1 MTSDRAGDLRW
12 RSGPATDRY
21 NSAVTLSSVSSNS
34 RRAEPPSTDPTEH
47 LHWAGLRGLL
57 TRMDEDI
64 TRLYQD
70 RGIEALRPR
79 FAKPLIKLARCGPMT
94 IRALAEAIDGTHSA
108 TSQTVAAMRS
118 AGYVRT
124 TRGTDA
130 RTREVT
136 LTEKA
141 AALVP
146 FLEQEWRATEA
157 AVAELDAE
165 VPYPMTQVV
174 ADLERALAHRSFAD
188 RVAARLSS

>member
-1 MTSDRAGDLRW
+1 
-12 RSGPATDRY
+12 
-21 NSAVTLSSVSSNS
+21 
-34 RRAEPPSTDPTEH
+34 
-47 LHWAGLRGLL
+47 
-57 TRMDEDI
+57 
-64 TRLYQD
+64 
-70 RGIEALRPR
+70 
-79 FAKPLIKLARCGPMT
+79 MT

-146 FLEQEWRATEA
+146 FLDQSWRATEA

-174 ADLERALAHRSFAD
+174 ADLEWALAHRSFAD